1 MTGKAAILPPD
12 SIDTAILK
20 AEPYLYSVHR
30 DVTVTIEN
38 PEFTSVCPMTG
49 LPDHGTVVISYV
61 PGDRIVELKSLKL
74 YFMEYRGVGIFYEH
88 AVNRILDDLVRL
100 LAPIRMSVT
109 IRYTP
114 RGGIST
120 TVTALHPE
128 GDRSS

>member
-1 MTGKAAILPPD
+1 MTAKIPIQSPD
-12 SIDTAILK
+12 SIDTSVLR
-20 AEPYLYSVHR
+20 AEPYLYSHQR

-49 LPDHGTVVISYV
+49 LPDTGTVVVSYV
-61 PGDRIVELKSLKL
+61 PKDRIVELKSLKL

-100 LAPIRMSVT
+100 LEPVRMTVT
-109 IRYTP
+109 IGYAP

-120 TVTALHPE
+120 KVVALHPE
-128 GDRSS
+128 GDRS

>member
-1 MTGKAAILPPD
+1 MKGKPEIPKPE
-12 SIDTAILK
+12 SIDTSVLR

-74 YFMEYRGVGIFYEH
+74 YFMEYRSVGIFYEH
-88 AVNRILDDLVRL
+88 AVNRILDDLVAL
-100 LAPIRMSVT
+100 LQPVRMTVT

-120 TVTALHPE
+120 TVTAMHPE
-128 GDRSS
+128 GARR